1 MNATGSQIRSESAT
15 GLWLCS
21 MLAVGIH
28 VGMLSLGKLEHQ
40 PPGLVQLE
48 HASLEVALVETPSQ
62 APFLPPIPEPTPT
75 LPAPSPAPL
84 TEPSPTATT
93 PLPLEPL
100 TPEPLTP
107 EPLTPEPIPPEPI
120 PPEPIPPEP
129 LPPEPADLT
138 ATPEPTK
145 QPKAPGTPTQPKSA
159 AKTAPSKAASSAP
172 STPSGT
178 SGDFAAK
185 SLGKP
190 QYLVRPAIQ
199 YPAKSREAGEEGI
212 VVLRITVN
220 AKGRPTAVVVANS
233 SGFPRLD
240 SAALEG
246 GWRCSVGNAFEGA
259 QFDAPLRFSLKN

>member
-120 PPEPIPPEP
+120 PPEP
-129 LPPEPADLT
+129 ADLT

-178 SGDFAAK
+178 SGDFATK

-233 SGFPRLD
+233 CGFPRLD